1 MTLEDLYNTKD
12 KGSYRSDMD
21 LAEGMKDFSFCKFC
35 NRAWLD
41 TETGSAI
48 VITGKQYIVSY
59 TADLGRGPHAGV
71 FARIMKEFQGG
82 GKIGDDNKE
91 VLRLVRELKDRY
103 IVARIDYSGDE
114 DYYHHKLGRGIMTF
128 FFGNKSFSPNEYAVF
143 EQFYEKYNEDIK
155 SACELYKLS
164 IDYEYENSDGDIV
177 RLRTKD
183 LDDIR
188 DYIKNHIDVNKEDYP
203 DEVIFDPKKNSL
215 K

>member
-59 TADLGRGPHAGV
+59 TADFGRGPHAGV
-71 FARIMKEFQGG
+71 FARIMKEFKGG
-82 GKIGDDNKE
+82 GKIGDNNKE
-91 VLRLVRELKDRY
+91 VLSLVRELKDRY
-103 IVARIDYSGDE
+103 INARIDYSGDE
-114 DYYHHKLGRGIMTF
+114 DYYHHKLGRGTMTF
-128 FFGNKSFSPNEYAVF
+128 YFGNKSFSPNEYAVF
-143 EQFYEKYNEDIK
+143 EQFYDKYYEDIK
-155 SACELYKLS
+155 SAHELYRLS
-164 IDYEYENSDGDIV
+164 IDYEYEDSDGEKKV
-177 RLRTKD
+177 VRTKG
-183 LDDIR
+183 LEDIR